1 MARKKNE
8 NDPFIHQTEDRIIT
22 KNAEDILGDCFGR
35 YSKEVIQNRAL
46 PDARD
51 GLKPVQRRILYD
63 MGISGNTYHKSYH
76 KSARTVGSV
85 LATLHP
91 HGDTSVYDA
100 MCRLSQDWKLNIP
113 LVDMQGNNGSIDG
126 DGPAAMRYTEA
137 RLSHLSDYLL
147 KDINKD
153 TVEWVPNFSDEELEP
168 TVLPVRFPNL
178 LTTGISG
185 IASGYATNI
194 PPHNLNEIMN
204 AVIYKVK
211 NPDATLENLM
221 QFVKGPDFPTGGIV
235 MGIDGI
241 KHALKTGR
249 GKVIVRGKAEV
260 VKNQM
265 IITEIPYEVVKSQLV
280 KRIDEL
286 RIDKKLAGVL
296 DVRDESGRDGLRIVL
311 DLKKDAPVDSILN
324 YLYKNTDLQVNIN
337 YNITAI
343 VNKAP
348 KQIGLVEALRVFID
362 HRVNVIKRR
371 SIFEK
376 KQKEA
381 REHIVDGLIKAMDIL
396 DEIMKTIRSSNN
408 KGDAKVQLV
417 NKYDFSDKQAEAI
430 VSMQLYRLTNTDVD
444 ALLAE
449 QKQLKEDIAELNKIL
464 TDQNELNNVIIAE
477 SQEIIDQFKTPRK
490 SKIQGMVE
498 DIVIDEQA
506 MIPSEQVMLSVT
518 ESGYIKK
525 SSIRSFSASGE
536 AYSPHKEGDII
547 IHQSENNTRNTLI
560 IFTDQGHYVYM
571 PIYKLKESKW
581 KDLGEHLSGY
591 FKANENEKVVSALV
605 IESLQQS
612 GCVYLAT
619 RNGMVKKVPLKT
631 FEISR
636 MNKLT
641 TCMNIGKDDALLTAQ
656 YTEAKTAEIYFTTK
670 SGKGLTYNGEVFSD
684 SGLKTQGV
692 KGIKLVE
699 DELAGFSINPERIT
713 VADKYNQIKPID
725 LESYAK
731 TAKGTQ
737 GKQIIKKGNEID
749 RVFTTEVIKSN
760 KKEINVLELEPTKS
774 TTGYLKKYKPEAE
787 VVEYFV

>member
-260 VKNQM
+260 VKNQI

-591 FKANENEKVVSALV
+591 FKANENEKVVSVLV

-641 TCMNIGKDDALLTAQ
+641 TCMNIGKGDALLTAQ

>member
-591 FKANENEKVVSALV
+591 FKANENEKVVSVLV

-631 FEISR
+631 FELSR
-636 MNKLT
+636 MNKST

>member
-211 NPDATLENLM
+211 NPDATLEDLM

-241 KHALKTGR
+241 KHALETGR

-591 FKANENEKVVSALV
+591 FKVNENEKVVSVLV

-641 TCMNIGKDDALLTAQ
+641 TCMNIGKGDALLTAQ

>member
-260 VKNQM
+260 VKNQI

-396 DEIMKTIRSSNN
+396 DEIIKTIRSSNN

-536 AYSPHKEGDII
+536 AYSPHKEGDIT

-591 FKANENEKVVSALV
+591 FKVNENEKVVSAFV

-641 TCMNIGKDDALLTAQ
+641 TCMNIGKGDALLTAQ

>member
-591 FKANENEKVVSALV
+591 FKANENEKVVSVLV

>member
-211 NPDATLENLM
+211 NPDATLEDLM

-241 KHALKTGR
+241 KHALETGR

-396 DEIMKTIRSSNN
+396 DEIIKTIRSSNN

-591 FKANENEKVVSALV
+591 FKVNENEKVVSVLV

-641 TCMNIGKDDALLTAQ
+641 TCMNIGKGDALLTAQ

>member
-1 MARKKNE
+1 M
-8 NDPFIHQTEDRIIT
+8 
-22 KNAEDILGDCFGR
+22 
-35 YSKEVIQNRAL
+35 
-46 PDARD
+46 
-51 GLKPVQRRILYD
+51 
-63 MGISGNTYHKSYH
+63 
-76 KSARTVGSV
+76 
-85 LATLHP
+85 
-91 HGDTSVYDA
+91 
-100 MCRLSQDWKLNIP
+100 
-113 LVDMQGNNGSIDG
+113 
-126 DGPAAMRYTEA
+126 
-137 RLSHLSDYLL
+137 
-147 KDINKD
+147 
-153 TVEWVPNFSDEELEP
+153 
-168 TVLPVRFPNL
+168 
-178 LTTGISG
+178 
-185 IASGYATNI
+185 
-194 PPHNLNEIMN
+194 
-204 AVIYKVK
+204 
-211 NPDATLENLM
+211 
-221 QFVKGPDFPTGGIV
+221 
-235 MGIDGI
+235 
-241 KHALKTGR
+241 
-249 GKVIVRGKAEV
+249 
-260 VKNQM
+260 
-265 IITEIPYEVVKSQLV
+265 
-280 KRIDEL
+280 
-286 RIDKKLAGVL
+286 
-296 DVRDESGRDGLRIVL
+296 
-311 DLKKDAPVDSILN
+311 DSILN

-591 FKANENEKVVSALV
+591 FKANENEKVVSVLV

>member
-211 NPDATLENLM
+211 NPDATLEDLM

-241 KHALKTGR
+241 KHALETGR

-311 DLKKDAPVDSILN
+311 DMKKDAPVDSILN

-396 DEIMKTIRSSNN
+396 DEIIKTIRSSNN

-581 KDLGEHLSGY
+581 KDLGEHLCGY
-591 FKANENEKVVSALV
+591 FKVNENEKVVSVLV

-641 TCMNIGKDDALLTAQ
+641 TCMNIGKGDALLTAQ